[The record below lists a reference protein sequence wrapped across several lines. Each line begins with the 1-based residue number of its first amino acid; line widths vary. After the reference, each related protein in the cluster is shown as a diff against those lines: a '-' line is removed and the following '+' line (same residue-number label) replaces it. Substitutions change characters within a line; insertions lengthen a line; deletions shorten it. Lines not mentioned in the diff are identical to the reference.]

1 MIFVKNRFLSILALG
16 LILRMICSCTN
27 DNSVSIDSSVQND
40 SVYISL
46 TVNTPTST
54 RGNPTGGEDGD
65 GSETGINNENK
76 IHSMALFF
84 YKDEDA
90 TSIESGN
97 GSTALI
103 KVNIDESKI
112 DQATNSTTASMVA
125 VSANTLT
132 LNIPYHIVVVANG
145 NEGDLNHILKLSD
158 LQTYITKKA
167 WTVGTTIESYDDFV
181 MTSRFKTS
189 ADDVLYTLTEVNK
202 KYSPLEINITLER
215 LAARIDLIP
224 QTTSNNATYATSG
237 TYYSYPIGT
246 TGDSFQLTF
255 VKTINCMNAGT
266 YMLKHI
272 AAANTDSTIADGYSL
287 IGTELPASGNET
299 NYVLDPWT
307 RSKTA
312 DATTISLDGVST
324 NISDFYNNYF
334 NLSSTN
340 VWTASDNVQQCSS
353 GQNYIM
359 GYTMENTMAQKNQL
373 TKYSTGL
380 LMKGVYVPKSWY
392 VLDGGNLK
400 QETAIAGTTFYTYNG
415 AIYGSTAAL
424 ARAVSIKGNT
434 VYTEQ
439 QTLSLD
445 GVEKYTDGVCYYE
458 YWIRHSN
465 NSSAGNSIMEFAVV
479 RNNIYRVTINSFN
492 CVGSPIPDTTD
503 KMDESMDVTIHVIPW
518 SLYQHS
524 TIYM

>member
-1 MIFVKNRFLSILALG
+1 MPIKNKILLRLAMG
-16 LILRMICSCTN
+16 LIPLMICNCSNESINTN
-27 DNSVSIDSSVQND
+27 SSVQND

-46 TVNTPTST
+46 TVNTPMSST
-54 RGNPTGGEDGD
+54 RSNPTGGENGD
-65 GSETGINNENK
+65 GSEAGINNENT

-84 YKDEDA
+84 YKDESA

-97 GSTALI
+97 GLATLI
-103 KVNIDESKI
+103 RVNIDESEI
-112 DQATNSTTASMVA
+112 DQATNSMTASMVA
-125 VSANTLT
+125 MSVKTLT

-145 NEGDLNHILKLSD
+145 NEDDLSNILKLSD
-158 LQTYITKKA
+158 LQTYIAKKA
-167 WTVGTTIESYDDFV
+167 WTAGTTIESYDDFV

-189 ADDVLYTLTEVNK
+189 ADDVSYTLTGANK
-202 KYSPLEINITLER
+202 KDSPLGINITLER

-224 QTTSNNATYATSG
+224 QTTSNNATYDTNG
-237 TYYSYPIGT
+237 KYYSYPIGT
-246 TGDSFQLTF
+246 TGDYFRLTYI
-255 VKTINCMNAGT
+255 KTINCMNAGT
-266 YMLKHI
+266 YLLKHI
-272 AAANTDSTIADGYSL
+272 AAANADNTIADGYSL
-287 IGTELPASGNET
+287 IGTEQPASGTET

-312 DATTISLDGVST
+312 DAVTMNLDGVST
-324 NISDFYNNYF
+324 TVSDFYDNYF
-334 NLSSTN
+334 NLASTN
-340 VWTASDNVQQCSS
+340 VWTASENVQQCSS
-353 GQNYIM
+353 DQNYIM
-359 GYTMENTMAQKNQL
+359 GYTMENTMAQKCQL

-380 LMKGVYVPKSWY
+380 LMKGVYVPKLWY

-400 QETAIAGTTFYTYNG
+400 KEAATAGTTFYAYNG

-424 ARAVSIKGNT
+424 AKAASMNDNT

-439 QTLSLD
+439 QALNLA
-445 GVEKYTDGVCYYE
+445 GVETYINGVCYYQ

-465 NSSAGNSIMEFAVV
+465 NNDAGNSIMEFAIV

-492 CVGSPIPDTTD
+492 GVGTSTPGTTD
-503 KMDESMDVTIHVIPW
+503 EKDENMNATIHVIPW